1 MPQLHFIVFMYEDE
15 WWHVSPQYLK
25 NLKIFGK
32 KYCLENKYFKIKYG
46 PSEQVDMGF

>member
-1 MPQLHFIVFMYEDE
+1 MACFPTIFKK
-15 WWHVSPQYLK
+15 P
-25 NLKIFGK
+25 KIFGK